1 MGAAAADLETR
12 QLRILARIADL
23 ELAAQERR
31 LGALSISAA
40 PSEDGQA
47 DAGTTEARLSA
58 LLAARGVRDFAFRRV
73 PADYYDRSLEERR
86 GLLRAD
92 SVAQLCKSIVMVN
105 TQAAADVVDC
115 RNPKNSKYYVVVV
128 QYMARLNAENIK
140 NFLYELNE
148 KQIPKKRFNMR
159 LAPEEES
166 HKLTGFVHNAVTCIG
181 METDMPVILAQNVHL
196 KSERKKL
203 ARYLMQKPPPQVI
216 IDEAITKLDEG
227 FFWLGGGEVDL
238 KLGVR
243 TSQFLSAFCPFVVKC
258 S

>member
-1 MGAAAADLETR
+1 MGAAAADLEAR
-12 QLRILARIADL
+12 QLRILGRISDL
-23 ELAAQERR
+23 ELAAQQHR
-31 LGALSISAA
+31 LGALSISTA
-40 PSEDGQA
+40 PSEKGEA
-47 DAGTTEARLSA
+47 DAGATEVHLAA

-105 TQAAADVVDC
+105 TQAAVDVVDC
-115 RNPKNSKYYVVVV
+115 SNPKNSKYYVVVV

-181 METDMPVILAQNVHL
+181 METNIP
-196 KSERKKL
+196 
-203 ARYLMQKPPPQVI
+203 VI
-216 IDEAITKLDEG
+216 IDEAITKLDED

-238 KLGVR
+238 KLGMR
-243 TSQFLSAFCPFVVKC
+243 TSQFLSVFSPFVVKC